1 MRHTFLRGG
10 LDLRAKK
17 PLPSFIQVEENEWK
31 AFLEELSQ
39 LEKKYKLLF
48 NMLDMDESRLQGLA
62 APEKKE
68 VEREEASGQVS
79 MKSSEK
85 RQAGEV
91 KVGFLS
97 QLKTKLEHARPGILS
112 RPQTYATYASC
123 SRCGFQIVQPTRFCQ
138 RCGAAFGKM
147 LCSCGRELDEGDKF
161 CDRCGRVLRG

>member
-1 MRHTFLRGG
+1 
-10 LDLRAKK
+10 LD
-17 PLPSFIQVEENEWK
+17 SFIQVDKNDWK

-39 LEKKYKLLF
+39 LEKKYKLLL

-79 MKSSEK
+79 MKSPEK

-97 QLKTKLEHARPGILS
+97 RLKTKLEHARPGILS
-112 RPQTYATYASC
+112 RPQTYASC
-123 SRCGFQIVQPTRFCQ
+123 SRCGSQIVQPTRFCQ
-138 RCGAAFGKM
+138 RCDAAFGKM
-147 LCSCGRELDEGDKF
+147 LCSCGRELGAGISSVTVADE
-161 CDRCGRVLRG
+161 CYEGRGGGLRAVDVLF